1 MIGKP
6 ANLLVR
12 VRPKYQIRIKIHLGR
27 DAAHR
32 QHTRLIAHVTL
43 YEARDG
49 EDAAPV
55 VRDELANETTVL
67 PYHLALNSQGLE
79 QIEVRVEAPF
89 LDPSSFDCNTM
100 MEMYGIEY
108 CCRCGVCNAACP
120 VMAEH
125 FDDFAG
131 PAALLAEAYR
141 YLDPLDSGDRVME
154 AVNRGLYRCIQCGTC
169 DQVCASSDIEHLKA
183 WQILRAAAEERGIKP
198 SYA

>member
-12 VRPKYQIRIKIHLGR
+12 VRPKYQIRVKIHLGR

-32 QHTRLIAHVTL
+32 QHTRLIAHVTF

-49 EDAAPV
+49 KDAAPV
-55 VRDELANETTVL
+55 VRDELANEPTVL
-67 PYHLALNSQGLE
+67 PYHLALNAQRLK
-79 QIEVRVEAPF
+79 QIKIRVEAPF
-89 LDPSSFDCNTM
+89 LDPSSFDRNTM

-154 AVNRGLYRCIQCGTC
+154 AVNRGL
-169 DQVCASSDIEHLKA
+169 
-183 WQILRAAAEERGIKP
+183 
-198 SYA
+198 

>member
-67 PYHLALNSQGLE
+67 PYHLALNAQRLK
-79 QIEVRVEAPF
+79 QLKIRVEAPF
-89 LDPSSFDCNTM
+89 RLKQRASRHVVREINPTAFQAKHSHRVCPMNN
-100 MEMYGIEY
+100 EALIESADAH
-108 CCRCGVCNAACP
+108 CLHART
-120 VMAEH
+120 H
-125 FDDFAG
+125 RRW
-131 PAALLAEAYR
+131 AYR
-141 YLDPLDSGDRVME
+141 NGKINFPFLNGMPKIRATAIDKLNGNARTSFLIRIQPRYDLRV
-154 AVNRGLYRCIQCGTC
+154 
-169 DQVCASSDIEHLKA
+169 
-183 WQILRAAAEERGIKP
+183 
-198 SYA
+198 